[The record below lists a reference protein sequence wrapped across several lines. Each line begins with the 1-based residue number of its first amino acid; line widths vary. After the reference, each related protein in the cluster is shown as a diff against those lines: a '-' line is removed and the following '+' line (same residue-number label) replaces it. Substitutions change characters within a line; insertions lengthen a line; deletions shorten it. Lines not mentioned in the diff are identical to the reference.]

1 MNNWEVYKLLAHVRP
16 PVSKVLAGSLPSPPP
31 LSFSSRRATHGPH
44 NLSLAISLP
53 PLSFSAGT
61 LTPCNDS
68 LLAAPDTS
76 PG

>member
-16 PVSKVLAGSLPSPPP
+16 PVSKVLAACPPP

-61 LTPCNDS
+61 PTPCDDS